1 MWSSQRF
8 YYSKQANSKWWR
20 GGTRCRTGPTLTSPL
35 TAPCQLF
42 HHFEILIKKLRA
54 RGEVRPSDETKL
66 NTSTSNY
73 TQGAETGQSVLTA
86 DPPLSLDTVIS
97 LPVLKVAGA
106 QSVRSQTGCRFVLD
120 DSLVCDRVSPGEC
133 GPVFVWLL
141 LLLSASPAQA
151 CQHWE
156 LGRHTIVTLAGH
168 TSHLTPHT
176 SRPLTVLSSYWE
188 SHCQIHEQSQPHSP
202 SPDSV
207 LCCALQ

>member
-1 MWSSQRF
+1 M
-8 YYSKQANSKWWR
+8 
-20 GGTRCRTGPTLTSPL
+20 
-35 TAPCQLF
+35 
-42 HHFEILIKKLRA
+42 
-54 RGEVRPSDETKL
+54 RPSDETKL

-168 TSHLTPHT
+168 TSHLTPH
-176 SRPLTVLSSYWE
+176 VL
-188 SHCQIHEQSQPHSP
+188 
-202 SPDSV
+202 
-207 LCCALQ
+207 